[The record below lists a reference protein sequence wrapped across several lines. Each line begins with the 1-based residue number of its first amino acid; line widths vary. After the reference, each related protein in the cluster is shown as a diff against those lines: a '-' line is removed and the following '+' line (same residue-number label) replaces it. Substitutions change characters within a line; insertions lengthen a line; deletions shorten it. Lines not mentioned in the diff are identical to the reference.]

1 MALTKKKAKTI
12 LGEGIIRG
20 KKLTKAQKGF
30 FGLISQGIKPT
41 RLKK

>member
-12 LGEGIIRG
+12 LTEGSIGG
-20 KKLTKAQKGF
+20 KKLTKAQRGL

-41 RLKK
+41 RLRG